1 MESIKS
7 VATTVHQEAT
17 IGGIQSI
24 QVMLA
29 RTEDLEQQRR
39 RHWEDEMSR
48 WRMERQQMMQG
59 SLFSCTLRILVTN
72 SKKELF
78 SSKRYSPL
86 REGY

>member
-1 MESIKS
+1 MDRVKS

-39 RHWEDEMSR
+39 RHWEDEMAR

-59 SLFSCTLRILVTN
+59 SLLLCTLQTLVTN
-72 SKKELF
+72 FKKELF
-78 SSKRYSPL
+78 SSKY
-86 REGY
+86 